1 MTTITKY
8 IVLTVLC
15 LILSSLQAQEIK
27 TDTTKVNLAYRTNG
41 FKIDQLVQLK
51 KTVKT
56 EEREFL
62 KEEVESINQ
71 RLDNNGISK
80 DQADMLKK
88 QAAEKRAQ
96 NIENRLAIID
106 NKIAL
111 LERNDQDYA
120 INDSDN
126 NSFKL
131 TIGDNDKEYSLF
143 SFKNKNKPKRYDRR
157 TTSEFVAAIGFN
169 NAFVD
174 GESIGDSYSVL
185 GSGFVELGFSWKTR
199 ILENTNALR
208 FKYGLSFQ
216 WNKFTPKDDKFFVQ
230 EENTTTLETFPDNLI
245 ESEFRITN
253 LVLPIF
259 IEFGPSRKI
268 ERDNYFRYSTTR
280 QFKVG
285 LGAYGGLRIGT
296 QQKLRYK
303 EDGDRVKQKIRRNYN
318 ASDFIY
324 GLGAYVGIGQAS
336 LYVKYDLNTVFDNQ
350 VLDQNNISMGIRF
363 DFD

>member
-8 IVLTVLC
+8 VVLTVLC
-15 LILSSLQAQEIK
+15 LILNNLKAQEIEADISK
-27 TDTTKVNLAYRTNG
+27 TNLPNRTNG
-41 FKIDQLVQLK
+41 FKIDQLVELK
-51 KTVKT
+51 NTVRA

-62 KEEVESINQ
+62 KAEVESINQ
-71 RLDNNGISK
+71 RLDNNGVSK
-80 DQADMLKK
+80 DQADLLKR

-111 LERNDQDYA
+111 LERNDEDYT

-126 NSFKL
+126 NLFKL
-131 TIGDNDKEYSLF
+131 TIGDDENEYSIF

-169 NAFVD
+169 NAIVD
-174 GESIGDSYSVL
+174 GESLGDRYSVL

-199 ILENTNALR
+199 LLEESNALR
-208 FKYGLSFQ
+208 LKYGFSFQ
-216 WNKFTPKDDKFFVQ
+216 WNKFTPKNDKFFIQ
-230 EENTTTLETFPDNLI
+230 DGNTTTLETFPDNLI

-253 LVLPIF
+253 LVLPVF
-259 IEFGPSRKI
+259 IEFGPSKKI

-280 QFKVG
+280 QLKVG
-285 LGAYGGLRIGT
+285 VGAYGGLRIGT
-296 QQKLRYK
+296 QQKLRFK

-318 ASDFIY
+318 ASDFVY
-324 GLGAYVGIGQAS
+324 GIAAYVGIGQTS
-336 LYVKYDLNTVFDNQ
+336 LYAKYDLNSVLDDQ